1 MHYFFG
7 ASFYVLCYD
16 ISSFVSLWPLT
27 IRSVSRN
34 SPERKEVYKF
44 LLQNQ
49 LRACARH
56 PESARNDTVSN
67 NQTKKCFSRRPRD
80 VWLFPDFNFQKVLKR
95 IPNFTFLFQILLSPI
110 RNKTELKCS
119 PAVDSASSVDSVFRF
134 RIRFSDSKQYCI
146 LHHAIAPYNSI
157 LIQNHNKKNNNC
169 YL

>member
-1 MHYFFG
+1 MSKWRFTNFLAYSVLLLTPELSIFFWFSS
-7 ASFYVLCYD
+7 ASNLACFTMLVY
-16 ISSFVSLWPLT
+16 
-27 IRSVSRN
+27 SR
-34 SPERKEVYKF
+34 EMWR
-44 LLQNQ
+44 
-49 LRACARH
+49 
-56 PESARNDTVSN
+56 
-67 NQTKKCFSRRPRD
+67 TKKCFSRRPRD
-80 VWLFPDFNFQKVLKR
+80 VWLFPDFNFQKVFKR

-157 LIQNHNKKNNNC
+157 LIQNHKKKKNNNC